1 MDMKPIEL
9 QIAVPRTT
17 EASAIQRELQQRPT
31 TEQFMLN
38 EEAMKHM
45 RTQRQRSEQVDR
57 SADGRIRDG
66 EQGGQA
72 GDESSGDGQHGEDE
86 KQSAASI
93 DTVPAV
99 HPYKGKHIDFSV

>member
-1 MDMKPIEL
+1 MDMKSIEL

-38 EEAMKHM
+38 EQALKHM
-45 RTQRQRSEQVDR
+45 RTQRQRSEQVDE

-66 EQGGQA
+66 EQGRQSGE
-72 GDESSGDGQHGEDE
+72 ESSGNGQQAEDDNRN
-86 KQSAASI
+86 AAI
-93 DTVPAV
+93 TDTVPAV